1 MEFVHLHVHSEYSL
15 LDAMCRIGE
24 LVEEAKKHGMRALAL
39 TDHGVLSGAVK
50 FYQACQEAGIKPI
63 LGAEI
68 YLAQGSRFSHDPVFD
83 RSPYHLV
90 VLAQNEEGWRNL
102 LLLVNRGHTEGFY
115 YKPRVD
121 LELLSEHS
129 KGLIALSSCESGEI
143 QRLLLAGEHHK
154 AKEAAGRLS
163 EIFPGRFY
171 IELQDHGLPKNR
183 ELIRRQLELARELNL
198 PVVATADVH
207 YIRPEDAEAHQVL
220 INIQAGKKL
229 TDPDARSFEG
239 QDYHFLSPEEMREK
253 FGEIPEAIK
262 NTLEIAEACELRLSF
277 EQKLLPRFPVEGRT
291 PQEELERLA
300 WQGAKSRY
308 GEEIPEEVRAR
319 LSYELSVIGKMDLAP
334 YFLIVADLVNY
345 ARKNGIP
352 VGPGRGSSAGSLV
365 AYCLGITQ
373 VDPLKF
379 GLLFE
384 RFLNPERVSLPDIDI
399 DFCMRRRDEILEY
412 VAEKYG
418 RDHIAQIGTFD
429 RMASRSVIRDVARVL
444 DIPYEKADRIA
455 KLIPFGM
462 PLSQALEGLPRLQ
475 AMKEEEPK
483 LFSIAL
489 KLEGLA
495 RNASTH
501 AAGVV
506 IAPEPLEKFVPLM
519 RLPDDQ
525 FVTQFDMYDLE
536 ALGLLKMDFLGLR
549 NLTILSDVQEL
560 VRKRKGVEIALE
572 KIPLDDPATYELI
585 RSGATSGVFQLE
597 SAGMRALIRRLA
609 PTEFRDLIAILAL
622 YRPGPL
628 ESGMVDDYIERKH
641 GRQPITYP
649 HERVR
654 DVLEETYGLPIYQ
667 DQVMLMAQ
675 KLAGFSLGEADILR
689 KAMGK
694 KKPEVMAE
702 MREKFVAGCV
712 KNGIPR
718 EEAEALF
725 ADIEKFASYAFAKAH
740 AAAYAF
746 ITYWTAY
753 FKAHFPTEFMAALL
767 TSVQDNMEKVAAYI
781 EECREMG
788 IEVLPPDVNESDV
801 GFTPVGEKKI
811 RFGLGAIKHVG
822 ESAVEAILS
831 ARSAG
836 PFRDFLDFLFRVDLE
851 KVNRETLECL
861 IKAGALDCFGLT
873 RKAMMALVEE
883 GLKLA
888 QTFRKEKLSG
898 QTSLFEEDLIL
909 PKLPEIRDEY
919 PKEELLRFEK
929 ELLGLYLSGHPLDQ
943 FKEKLQ
949 RLEAIPLE
957 EAPGKPGAFLVAG
970 RVKTLKIINTQEGRL
985 AFLTLEDKT
994 GEAEVVVRP
1003 KVLETAPWLRE
1014 DSLVVMRVTWSERNG
1029 VSRLLA
1035 LSLDSLKEETQIGQ
1049 CWVKFSLASLS
1060 EEKILEVVRVLSEH
1074 LGPVPV
1080 GVVVSDGNREIRVL
1094 AGPRYGVLPT
1104 PELGEALRRLGGE
1117 MILE

>member
-15 LDAMCRIGE
+15 LDAMCRIPE
-24 LVEEAKKHGMRALAL
+24 LVEEAVRQGMRALAL
-39 TDHGVLSGAVK
+39 TDHGVLSGAIK
-50 FYQACQEAGIKPI
+50 FYQAAKEAGIKPI
-63 LGAEI
+63 LGAEL
-68 YLAQGSRFSHDPVFD
+68 YVAHGSRFAHDPLLD
-83 RSPYHLV
+83 RSPHHLV

-102 LLLVNRGHTEGFY
+102 LVLVNRAHTEGFY

-121 LELLSEHS
+121 LELLSQHS
-129 KGLIALSSCESGEI
+129 AGLIALSACESGEI
-143 QRLLLAGEHHK
+143 QRLLLQDRVQE
-154 AKEAAGRLS
+154 AKKAAGRLG

-171 IELQDHGLPKNR
+171 IELQDHGLERNK
-183 ELIRRQLELARELNL
+183 ELIKKQLALARDLAL

-207 YIRPEDAEAHQVL
+207 YLRPEDREPHQVL

-229 TDPDARSFEG
+229 TDPDARSMDG
-239 QDYHFLSPEEMREK
+239 NDYHFLSTAEMAEK
-253 FGEIPEAIK
+253 FREIPEALA
-262 NTLEIAEACELRLSF
+262 NTVLIAESCELTLSF
-277 EQKLLPRFPVEGRT
+277 GQKLLPRFPLEGRT
-291 PQEELERLA
+291 PQEELERRA
-300 WQGAKSRY
+300 WEGARARY
-308 GEEIPEEVRAR
+308 GEEIPQAVKDR

-334 YFLIVADLVNY
+334 YFLIVADFVDY
-345 ARKNGIP
+345 AKSKGIP
-352 VGPGRGSSAGSLV
+352 VGPGRGSAAGSLV

-399 DFCMRRRDEILEY
+399 DFCMRRRDEVLAY

-455 KLIPFGM
+455 KLVPFGM
-462 PLSQALEGLPRLQ
+462 PLAQALEQSPQLRGFS
-475 AMKEEEPK
+475 EEEPK

-489 KLEGLA
+489 KLEGLL

-506 IAPEPLEKFVPLM
+506 IAPEPLEKFVPLL

-525 FVTQFDMYDLE
+525 FVTQFDMHDLE

-549 NLTILSDVQEL
+549 NLTILSDVQKL
-560 VRKRKGVEIALE
+560 VRERKGLDIKLE
-572 KIPLDDPATYELI
+572 EIPLDDPATYELI
-585 RSGATSGVFQLE
+585 RSGATTGVFQLE
-597 SAGMRALIRRLA
+597 SAGMRALIRRLL

-641 GRQPITYP
+641 GRQPVTYP

-654 DVLEETYGLPIYQ
+654 DILEETYGLPIYQ

-675 KLAGFSLGEADILR
+675 KLAGFSLAEADVLR

-712 KNGIPR
+712 QNGIAQ
-718 EEAEALF
+718 EEAEAIF

-767 TSVQDNMEKVAAYI
+767 TSVQDNIEKVAAYI

-801 GFTPVGEKKI
+801 GFTPVGEGKI

-822 ESAVEAILS
+822 ESAVEAILL
-831 ARSAG
+831 ARNSG
-836 PFRDFLDFLFRVDLE
+836 PFRDFLDFCLRVDPE
-851 KVNRETLECL
+851 RVDRETLECL
-861 IKAGALDCFGLT
+861 IKAGAMDRFGLT

-883 GLKLA
+883 GLRLA
-888 QTFRKEKLSG
+888 QKFRREKLSG
-898 QTSLFEEDLIL
+898 QASLFGEEYVL
-909 PKLPEIRDEY
+909 PALPTIAEEY
-919 PKEELLRFEK
+919 EKEELLRFEK
-929 ELLGLYLSGHPLDQ
+929 ELLGLYLSAHPLDLYA
-943 FKEKLQ
+943 EKL
-949 RLEAIPLE
+949 RMLGVIPLDQV
-957 EAPGKPGAFLVAG
+957 AGRPQALIAG
-970 RVKTLKIINTQEGRL
+970 RVKTLKLINSGEGRM
-985 AFLTLEDKT
+985 AFVTVEDKT

-1003 KVLETAPWLRE
+1003 KILEEAPWLQE
-1014 DSLVVMRVTWSERNG
+1014 ESLVVMRVSWSERNG
-1029 VSRLLA
+1029 MPRLVA
-1035 LSLDSLKEETQIGQ
+1035 LSLEPLKAEGFASR
-1049 CWVKFSLASLS
+1049 CWVRFPLASLS
-1060 EEKILEVVRVLSEH
+1060 PEKIQELVRIVSEH
-1074 LGPVPV
+1074 VGPVPLA
-1080 GVVVSDGNREIRVL
+1080 VVVADGEREIRVE
-1094 AGPRYGVLPT
+1094 AGPRFAVQPT
-1104 PELGEALRRLGGE
+1104 PELREALRRLGGE
-1117 MILE
+1117 MVLE

>member
-15 LDAMCRIGE
+15 LDAMCRIPE
-24 LVEEAKKHGMRALAL
+24 LVEEAVRQGMRALAL
-39 TDHGVLSGAVK
+39 TDHGVLSGAIK
-50 FYQACQEAGIKPI
+50 FYQAAKEAGIKPI
-63 LGAEI
+63 LGAEL
-68 YLAQGSRFSHDPVFD
+68 YVAHGSRFAHDPLLD

-102 LLLVNRGHTEGFY
+102 IVLVNRAHTEGFY

-121 LELLSEHS
+121 LELLSQHS
-129 KGLIALSSCESGEI
+129 AGLIALSACESGEI
-143 QRLLLAGEHHK
+143 QRLLLQDRIQE
-154 AKEAAGRLS
+154 AKKAAGRLK

-171 IELQDHGLPKNR
+171 IELQDHGLERSKD
-183 ELIRRQLELARELNL
+183 LIKKQLALARALDL
-198 PVVATADVH
+198 PIVATADVH
-207 YIRPEDAEAHQVL
+207 YIGPEDREPHQVL

-229 TDPDARSFEG
+229 SEPDARAMDG
-239 QDYHFLSPEEMREK
+239 NDYHFLSP
-253 FGEIPEAIK
+253 A
-262 NTLEIAEACELRLSF
+262 EIAEKFRELPEALENTVLIAESCELTLAF
-277 EQKLLPRFPVEGRT
+277 GQKLLPRFPLEGRT
-291 PQEELERLA
+291 PQEELERRA
-300 WQGAKSRY
+300 WEGARARY
-308 GEEIPEEVRAR
+308 GEEIPQAVKDR

-334 YFLIVADLVNY
+334 YFLIVADFVDY
-345 ARKNGIP
+345 AKSKGIP
-352 VGPGRGSSAGSLV
+352 VGPGRGSAAGSLV
-365 AYCLGITQ
+365 AYSLGITQ

-399 DFCMRRRDEILEY
+399 DFCMRRRDEVLAY

-455 KLIPFGM
+455 KLVPFGM
-462 PLSQALEGLPRLQ
+462 PLAQALEQSPQLR
-475 AMKEEEPK
+475 AFSEEEPK
-483 LFSIAL
+483 LFAIAL
-489 KLEGLA
+489 KLEGLL

-506 IAPEPLEKFVPLM
+506 IAPEPLEKFVPLL

-525 FVTQFDMYDLE
+525 FVTQFDMHDLE

-549 NLTILSDVQEL
+549 NLTILADVQKL
-560 VRKRKGVEIALE
+560 VRERKGLDIKLE
-572 KIPLDDPATYELI
+572 EIPLDDPATYELI
-585 RSGATSGVFQLE
+585 RSGATTGVFQLE
-597 SAGMRALIRRLA
+597 SAGMRALIRRLL

-641 GRQPITYP
+641 GRQPVTYP
-649 HERVR
+649 HDRVR
-654 DVLEETYGLPIYQ
+654 DILEETHGLPIYQ

-675 KLAGFSLGEADILR
+675 KLAGFTLAEADILR

-712 KNGIPR
+712 QNGITQ
-718 EEAEALF
+718 EEAEAIF

-767 TSVQDNMEKVAAYI
+767 TSVQDNIEKVAAYI

-788 IEVLPPDVNESDV
+788 IEVLPPDVNESEV
-801 GFTPVGEKKI
+801 GFTPVGEGKI

-822 ESAVEAILS
+822 ESAVEAILL
-831 ARSAG
+831 ARNSG
-836 PFRDFLDFLFRVDLE
+836 PFRDFLDFCLRVDPE
-851 KVNRETLECL
+851 KVDRETLECL
-861 IKAGALDCFGLT
+861 IKAGAMDRFGLT

-883 GLKLA
+883 GLRLA
-888 QTFRKEKLSG
+888 QKFWREKLSG
-898 QTSLFEEDLIL
+898 QASLFGEDYVLPTLPTIAEEY
-909 PKLPEIRDEY
+909 E
-919 PKEELLRFEK
+919 KEELLRFEK
-929 ELLGLYLSGHPLDQ
+929 ELLGLYLSAHPLDLYA
-943 FKEKLQ
+943 EKLR
-949 RLEAIPLE
+949 RLGVVPLDQI
-957 EAPGKPGAFLVAG
+957 AGRPQALIAG
-970 RVKTLKIINTQEGRL
+970 RVKTLKLINSGEGRM
-985 AFLTLEDKT
+985 AFVTVEDKT

-1003 KVLETAPWLRE
+1003 KILAEAPWLQGE
-1014 DSLVVMRVTWSERNG
+1014 SLVVMRVAWSERNG
-1029 VSRLLA
+1029 MPRLVA
-1035 LSLDSLKEETQIGQ
+1035 LSLEPLKAEGFASS
-1049 CWVKFSLASLS
+1049 CWVRFSLAALS
-1060 EEKILEVVRVLSEH
+1060 PEKIQELVRVVSDH
-1074 LGPVPV
+1074 VGPVPL
-1080 GVVVSDGNREIRVL
+1080 VVVVADGEREIRVE
-1094 AGPRYGVLPT
+1094 AGPRFAVQPT
-1104 PELGEALRRLGGE
+1104 PELREALRRLGGE
-1117 MILE
+1117 MVLE

>member
-15 LDAMCRIGE
+15 LDAMCRIPE
-24 LVEEAKKHGMRALAL
+24 LVEEAVRQGMRALAL
-39 TDHGVLSGAVK
+39 TDHGVLSGAIK
-50 FYQACQEAGIKPI
+50 FYQAAKEAGIKPI
-63 LGAEI
+63 LGAEL
-68 YLAQGSRFSHDPVFD
+68 YVAHGSRFAHDPLLD

-102 LLLVNRGHTEGFY
+102 LVLVNRAHTEGFY

-121 LELLSEHS
+121 LELLSQHS
-129 KGLIALSSCESGEI
+129 AGLIALSACESGEI
-143 QRLLLAGEHHK
+143 QRFLLQDRVQE
-154 AKEAAGRLS
+154 AKKAAGRLG

-171 IELQDHGLPKNR
+171 IELQDHGLERNK
-183 ELIRRQLELARELNL
+183 ELIKKQLALARDLAL

-207 YIRPEDAEAHQVL
+207 YLRPEDREPHQVL

-229 TDPDARSFEG
+229 TDPDARSMDG
-239 QDYHFLSPEEMREK
+239 NDYHFLSTAEMAEK
-253 FGEIPEAIK
+253 FREIPEALA
-262 NTLEIAEACELRLSF
+262 NTVLIAESCELTLSF
-277 EQKLLPRFPVEGRT
+277 GQKLLPRFPLEGRT
-291 PQEELERLA
+291 PQEELERRA
-300 WQGAKSRY
+300 WEGARARY
-308 GEEIPEEVRAR
+308 GEEIPQAVKDR
-319 LSYELSVIGKMDLAP
+319 LSYELSVIEKMDLAP
-334 YFLIVADLVNY
+334 YFLIVADFVDY
-345 ARKNGIP
+345 AKSKGIP
-352 VGPGRGSSAGSLV
+352 VGPGRGSAAGSLV

-399 DFCMRRRDEILEY
+399 DFCMRRRDEVLAY

-455 KLIPFGM
+455 KLVPFGM
-462 PLSQALEGLPRLQ
+462 PLAQALEQSPQLR
-475 AMKEEEPK
+475 AFSEEEPK

-489 KLEGLA
+489 KLEGLL

-506 IAPEPLEKFVPLM
+506 IAPEPLEKFVPLL

-525 FVTQFDMYDLE
+525 FVTQFDMHDLE

-549 NLTILSDVQEL
+549 NLTILSDVQKL
-560 VRKRKGVEIALE
+560 VRERKGLDIKLE
-572 KIPLDDPATYELI
+572 EIPLDDPATYELI
-585 RSGATSGVFQLE
+585 RSGATTGVFQLE
-597 SAGMRALIRRLA
+597 SAGMRALIRRLL

-622 YRPGPL
+622 YRSGPL

-641 GRQPITYP
+641 GRQPVTYP

-654 DVLEETYGLPIYQ
+654 DILEETYGLPIYQ

-675 KLAGFSLGEADILR
+675 KLAGFSLAEADVLR

-712 KNGIPR
+712 QNGIAQ
-718 EEAEALF
+718 EEAEAIF

-767 TSVQDNMEKVAAYI
+767 TSVQDNIEKVAAYI

-801 GFTPVGEKKI
+801 GFTPVGEGKI

-822 ESAVEAILS
+822 ESAVEAILL
-831 ARSAG
+831 ARNSG
-836 PFRDFLDFLFRVDLE
+836 PFRDFLDFCLRVDPE
-851 KVNRETLECL
+851 RVDRETLECL
-861 IKAGALDCFGLT
+861 IKAGAMDRFGLT

-883 GLKLA
+883 GLRLA
-888 QTFRKEKLSG
+888 QKFRREKLSG
-898 QTSLFEEDLIL
+898 QASLFGEEYVFPAL
-909 PKLPEIRDEY
+909 PTIAEEY
-919 PKEELLRFEK
+919 EKEELLRFEK
-929 ELLGLYLSGHPLDQ
+929 ELLGLYLSAHPLDLYA
-943 FKEKLQ
+943 EKL
-949 RLEAIPLE
+949 RMLGVIPLDQV
-957 EAPGKPGAFLVAG
+957 AGRPQALIAG
-970 RVKTLKIINTQEGRL
+970 RVKTLKLINSGEGRM
-985 AFLTLEDKT
+985 AFVTVEDKT

-1003 KVLETAPWLRE
+1003 KILEEAPWLQE
-1014 DSLVVMRVTWSERNG
+1014 ESLVVMRVSWSERNG
-1029 VSRLLA
+1029 MPRLVA
-1035 LSLDSLKEETQIGQ
+1035 LSLEPLKAEGFTSR
-1049 CWVKFSLASLS
+1049 CWVRFSLASLS
-1060 EEKILEVVRVLSEH
+1060 PEKIQELVRIVSEH
-1074 LGPVPV
+1074 VGPVPLA
-1080 GVVVSDGNREIRVL
+1080 VVVADGEREIRVE
-1094 AGPRYGVLPT
+1094 AGPRFAVQPT
-1104 PELGEALRRLGGE
+1104 PELREALRRLGGE
-1117 MILE
+1117 MVLE

>member
-15 LDAMCRIGE
+15 LDAMCRINE
-24 LVEEAKKHGMRALAL
+24 LVDEALRQGMRALAL
-39 TDHGVLSGAVK
+39 TDHGVISGAIK
-50 FYQACQEAGIKPI
+50 FYQAAKEAGIKPI

-68 YLAQGSRFSHDPVFD
+68 YVAQGSRFAHDPVFD

-102 LLLVNRGHTEGFY
+102 IVLVNRAHTEGFY

-121 LELLSEHS
+121 LELLSRHS
-129 KGLIALSSCESGEI
+129 AGLLALSSCESGEV
-143 QRLLLAGEHHK
+143 QRLLLQDQVRE
-154 AKEAAGRLS
+154 AKKAAGRLA

-171 IELQDHGLPKNR
+171 IELQDHGLEKNK
-183 ELIRRQLELARELNL
+183 ELIKKQLALARELGL

-207 YIRPEDAEAHQVL
+207 YLRPEDREPHQVL
-220 INIQAGKKL
+220 INIQAGKKI
-229 TDPDARSFEG
+229 TDPDARIFDG
-239 QDYHFLSPEEMREK
+239 DDYHFLSAEEMAKK
-253 FGEIPEAIK
+253 FGEIPEALRNSVI
-262 NTLEIAEACELRLSF
+262 IAESCELELSF
-277 EQKLLPRFPVEGRT
+277 DQKLLPRFPLEGRT
-291 PQEELERLA
+291 PQEELERRA
-300 WQGAKSRY
+300 WEGARARY
-308 GEEIPEEVRAR
+308 GEEIPAAVRER
-319 LSYELSVIGKMDLAP
+319 LSYELAVIGKMELAP
-334 YFLIVADLVNY
+334 YFLIVADFVDY

-352 VGPGRGSSAGSLV
+352 VGPGRGSAAGSLV

-399 DFCMRRRDEILEY
+399 DFCMRRRDEVLAY

-444 DIPYEKADRIA
+444 NIPYEKADRIA

-462 PLSQALEGLPRLQ
+462 PLAQALEQNPQLK
-475 AMKEEEPK
+475 AFSEEEPK

-489 KLEGLA
+489 KLEGLL

-525 FVTQFDMYDLE
+525 FVTQFDMHDLE

-549 NLTILSDVQEL
+549 NLTILSDVQRL
-560 VRKRKGVEIALE
+560 VRERKGIEVDLE

-597 SAGMRALIRRLA
+597 SAGMRALVRRLE

-641 GRQPITYP
+641 GRQPVTYP

-654 DVLEETYGLPIYQ
+654 DILEETYGLPIYQ

-675 KLAGFSLGEADILR
+675 KLAGFTLAEADLLR

-712 KNGIPR
+712 QNGIPPG
-718 EEAEALF
+718 EAEAIF

-767 TSVQDNMEKVAAYI
+767 TSVQDNIDKVAAYI
-781 EECREMG
+781 EECRGMG

-801 GFTPVGEKKI
+801 GFTPVGEGKI

-822 ESAVEAILS
+822 ESAVEAILF
-831 ARSAG
+831 ARSSG
-836 PFRDFLDFLFRVDLE
+836 PFRDFWDFCLRVDPE
-851 KVNRETLECL
+851 KVTRETLECL
-861 IKAGALDCFGLT
+861 IKAGAMDCFGLT

-888 QTFRKEKLSG
+888 QKFRREKLSG
-898 QTSLFEEDLIL
+898 QASLFGEDLVL
-909 PKLPEIRDEY
+909 PPLPTIKEEY
-919 PKEELLRFEK
+919 PKAELLRFEK
-929 ELLGLYLSGHPLDQ
+929 ELLGLYLSAHPLDLYA
-943 FKEKLQ
+943 EKL
-949 RLEAIPLE
+949 RALGVVPLE
-957 EAPGKPGAFLVAG
+957 GVMGRPQALVAG
-970 RVKTLKIINTQEGRL
+970 RVKTLKVVNTGEGRL

-1003 KVLETAPWLRE
+1003 KTLEAAPWLRE
-1014 DSLVVMRVTWSERNG
+1014 ESLVVMRVAWTERNG
-1029 VSRLLA
+1029 VPRLTA
-1035 LSLDSLKEETQIGQ
+1035 LSLEPLGEEVSISR
-1049 CWVKFSLASLS
+1049 CWVRFPLAALTP
-1060 EEKILEVVRVLSEH
+1060 EKIREIVQVLSEH

-1080 GVVVSDGNREIRVL
+1080 GVVVADGEREARVR
-1094 AGPRYGVLPT
+1094 AGPRFWVQPT

>member
-15 LDAMCRIGE
+15 LDAMCRVPE
-24 LVEEAKKHGMRALAL
+24 LVEEAVQQGMRALAL
-39 TDHGVLSGAVK
+39 TDHGVLSGAIK
-50 FYQACQEAGIKPI
+50 FYQAAKEAGIKPI
-63 LGAEI
+63 LGAEL
-68 YLAQGSRFSHDPVFD
+68 YVAHGSRFAHDPLLD

-102 LLLVNRGHTEGFY
+102 LVLVNRAHTEGFY

-121 LELLSEHS
+121 LELLSQHNA
-129 KGLIALSSCESGEI
+129 GLIALSACESGEI
-143 QRLLLAGEHHK
+143 QRLLLQDRVQE
-154 AKEAAGRLS
+154 AKKAAGRLG

-171 IELQDHGLPKNR
+171 IELQDHRLERNK
-183 ELIRRQLELARELNL
+183 ELIKKQLALARDLDL

-207 YIRPEDAEAHQVL
+207 YLRHEDREPHQVL

-229 TDPDARSFEG
+229 TDSDARSMDG
-239 QDYHFLSPEEMREK
+239 NDYHFLSTAEMVEK
-253 FGEIPEAIK
+253 FREIPEALE
-262 NTLEIAEACELRLSF
+262 NTVLIAESCELTLSF
-277 EQKLLPRFPVEGRT
+277 GQKLLPRFPLEGRT
-291 PQEELERLA
+291 PQEELERRA
-300 WQGAKSRY
+300 WEGARARY
-308 GEEIPEEVRAR
+308 GEEIPQAVKER

-334 YFLIVADLVNY
+334 YFLIVADFVDY
-345 ARKNGIP
+345 AKSKGIP
-352 VGPGRGSSAGSLV
+352 VGPGRGSAAGSLV

-399 DFCMRRRDEILEY
+399 DFCMRRRDEVLAY

-455 KLIPFGM
+455 KLVPFGM
-462 PLSQALEGLPRLQ
+462 PLAQALEQSPQLRALS
-475 AMKEEEPK
+475 EEEPK

-489 KLEGLA
+489 KLEGLL

-506 IAPEPLEKFVPLM
+506 IAPEPLEKFVPLL

-525 FVTQFDMYDLE
+525 FVTQFDMHDLE

-549 NLTILSDVQEL
+549 NLTILSDVQKL
-560 VRKRKGVEIALE
+560 VRERKGLSIKLE
-572 KIPLDDPATYELI
+572 EIPLDDPATYELI
-585 RSGATSGVFQLE
+585 RLGATTGVFQLE
-597 SAGMRALIRRLA
+597 SAGMRALIRRLL

-641 GRQPITYP
+641 GRQPLTYP

-654 DVLEETYGLPIYQ
+654 DILEETYGLPIYQ

-675 KLAGFSLGEADILR
+675 KLAGFTLAEADVLR

-712 KNGIPR
+712 KNGITQ
-718 EEAEALF
+718 EEAEAIF

-767 TSVQDNMEKVAAYI
+767 TSVQDNIEKVAAYI

-788 IEVLPPDVNESDV
+788 IEVLPPDVNESEV
-801 GFTPVGEKKI
+801 GFTPVGEGKI

-822 ESAVEAILS
+822 ESAVEAILL
-831 ARSAG
+831 ARNSG
-836 PFRDFLDFLFRVDLE
+836 PFRDFLDFCLRVDPE
-851 KVNRETLECL
+851 RVDRETLECL
-861 IKAGALDCFGLT
+861 IKAGAMDRFGLT

-883 GLKLA
+883 GLRLA
-888 QTFRKEKLSG
+888 QKFRREKLSG
-898 QTSLFEEDLIL
+898 QASLFGEEYVL
-909 PKLPEIRDEY
+909 PTLPTIAEEY
-919 PKEELLRFEK
+919 EKEELLRFEK
-929 ELLGLYLSGHPLDQ
+929 ELLGLYLSAHPLDLYA
-943 FKEKLQ
+943 EKL
-949 RLEAIPLE
+949 RILGVVPLDQV
-957 EAPGKPGAFLVAG
+957 AGRPQALIAG
-970 RVKTLKIINTQEGRL
+970 RVKTLKLINSGEGRM
-985 AFLTLEDKT
+985 AFVTVEDKT

-1003 KVLETAPWLRE
+1003 KILEEAPWLQE
-1014 DSLVVMRVTWSERNG
+1014 ESLVVMRVSWSERNG
-1029 VSRLLA
+1029 MPRLVA
-1035 LSLDSLKEETQIGQ
+1035 LSLEPLKAEGFASR
-1049 CWVKFSLASLS
+1049 CWVRFSLASLS
-1060 EEKILEVVRVLSEH
+1060 PEKIQELLRIVSEH
-1074 LGPVPV
+1074 VGPVPLA
-1080 GVVVSDGNREIRVL
+1080 VVVADGEREIRVQ
-1094 AGPRYGVLPT
+1094 AGPRFAVQPT
-1104 PELGEALRRLGGE
+1104 PELREALRRLGGE
-1117 MILE
+1117 MVLE

>member
-15 LDAMCRIGE
+15 LDAMCRIPE
-24 LVEEAKKHGMRALAL
+24 LVEEAVRQGMRALAL
-39 TDHGVLSGAVK
+39 TDHGVLSGAIK
-50 FYQACQEAGIKPI
+50 FYQAAKEAGIKPI
-63 LGAEI
+63 LGAEL
-68 YLAQGSRFSHDPVFD
+68 YVAHGSRFAHDPLLD
-83 RSPYHLV
+83 RSPHHLV

-102 LLLVNRGHTEGFY
+102 LVLVNRAHTEGFY

-121 LELLSEHS
+121 MELLSQHS
-129 KGLIALSSCESGEI
+129 AGLIALSACESGEI
-143 QRLLLAGEHHK
+143 QRLLLQDRVQE
-154 AKEAAGRLS
+154 AKKAAGRLG

-171 IELQDHGLPKNR
+171 IELQDHGLERNK
-183 ELIRRQLELARELNL
+183 ELIKKQLALARDLAL

-207 YIRPEDAEAHQVL
+207 YLRPEDREPHQVL

-229 TDPDARSFEG
+229 TDPDARSMDG
-239 QDYHFLSPEEMREK
+239 NDYYFLSTAEMVEK
-253 FGEIPEAIK
+253 FREIPEALA
-262 NTLEIAEACELRLSF
+262 NTVLIAESCELTLSF
-277 EQKLLPRFPVEGRT
+277 GQKLLPRFPLEGRT
-291 PQEELERLA
+291 PQEELERRA
-300 WQGAKSRY
+300 WEGARARY
-308 GEEIPEEVRAR
+308 GEEIPQAVKDR

-334 YFLIVADLVNY
+334 YFLIVADFVDY
-345 ARKNGIP
+345 AKSKGIP
-352 VGPGRGSSAGSLV
+352 VGPGRGSAAGSLV

-399 DFCMRRRDEILEY
+399 DFCMRRRDEVLAY

-455 KLIPFGM
+455 KLVPFGM
-462 PLSQALEGLPRLQ
+462 PLAQALEQSPQLR
-475 AMKEEEPK
+475 AFSEEEPK

-489 KLEGLA
+489 KLEGLL

-506 IAPEPLEKFVPLM
+506 IAPEPLENFVPLL

-525 FVTQFDMYDLE
+525 FVTQFDMHDLE

-549 NLTILSDVQEL
+549 NLTILSDVQKL
-560 VRKRKGVEIALE
+560 VRERKGLDIKLE
-572 KIPLDDPATYELI
+572 EIPLDDPATYELI
-585 RSGATSGVFQLE
+585 RSGATTGVFQLE
-597 SAGMRALIRRLA
+597 SAGMRALIRRLL

-641 GRQPITYP
+641 GRQPVTYP

-654 DVLEETYGLPIYQ
+654 DILEETYGLPIYQ

-675 KLAGFSLGEADILR
+675 KLAGFSLAEADVLR

-712 KNGIPR
+712 QNGIAQ
-718 EEAEALF
+718 EEAEAIF

-767 TSVQDNMEKVAAYI
+767 TSVQDNIEKVAAYI

-801 GFTPVGEKKI
+801 GFTPVGEGKI

-822 ESAVEAILS
+822 ESAVEAILL
-831 ARSAG
+831 ARNSG
-836 PFRDFLDFLFRVDLE
+836 PFRDFLDFCLRVDPE
-851 KVNRETLECL
+851 RVDRETLECL
-861 IKAGALDCFGLT
+861 IKAGAMDRFGLT

-883 GLKLA
+883 GLRLA
-888 QTFRKEKLSG
+888 QKFRREKLSG
-898 QTSLFEEDLIL
+898 QASLFGEEYVL
-909 PKLPEIRDEY
+909 PALPTIAEEY
-919 PKEELLRFEK
+919 EKEELLRFEK
-929 ELLGLYLSGHPLDQ
+929 ELLGLYLSAHPLDLYA
-943 FKEKLQ
+943 EKL
-949 RLEAIPLE
+949 RMLGVIPLDQV
-957 EAPGKPGAFLVAG
+957 AGRPQALIAG
-970 RVKTLKIINTQEGRL
+970 RVKTLKLINSGEGRM
-985 AFLTLEDKT
+985 AFVTVEDKT

-1003 KVLETAPWLRE
+1003 KILEEAPWLQE
-1014 DSLVVMRVTWSERNG
+1014 ETLVVMRVSWSERNG
-1029 VSRLLA
+1029 MPRLVA
-1035 LSLDSLKEETQIGQ
+1035 LSLEPLKAEGFANR
-1049 CWVKFSLASLS
+1049 CWVRFSLASLS
-1060 EEKILEVVRVLSEH
+1060 PEKIQELVRIVSEH
-1074 LGPVPV
+1074 VGPVPLA
-1080 GVVVSDGNREIRVL
+1080 VVVADGEREIRVE
-1094 AGPRYGVLPT
+1094 AGPRFAVQPT
-1104 PELGEALRRLGGE
+1104 PELREALRRLGGE
-1117 MILE
+1117 MVLE

>member
-15 LDAMCRIGE
+15 LDAMCRINE
-24 LVEEAKKHGMRALAL
+24 LVEEASRYGMRALAL
-39 TDHGVLSGAVK
+39 TDHGILSGAIK
-50 FYQACQEAGIKPI
+50 FYQACQEAELKPI
-63 LGAEI
+63 IGAEL
-68 YLAQGSRFSHDPVFD
+68 YVAQGSRFTHDPAFD

-102 LLLVNRGHTEGFY
+102 IVLVNRAHTEGFY

-121 LELLSEHS
+121 LELLATHS
-129 KGLIALSSCESGEI
+129 GGLVALSACESGEI
-143 QRLLLAGEHHK
+143 QRFLMQDQVREAKNAAQRLA
-154 AKEAAGRLS
+154 

-171 IELQDHGLPKNR
+171 IELQDHELERNR
-183 ELIRRQLELARELNL
+183 ELIRKQVALARELGL

-207 YIRPEDAEAHQVL
+207 YLRPEDREPHQVL

-229 TDPDARSFEG
+229 SDADARSMDG
-239 QDYHFLSPEEMREK
+239 SDYHFLSPEEMARK
-253 FGEIPEAIK
+253 FKELPDALK
-262 NTLEIAEACELRLSF
+262 NTLRIAESCELRLPF

-291 PQEELERLA
+291 PQEELERRA
-300 WQGAKSRY
+300 WEGAQARY
-308 GEEIPEEVRAR
+308 GPEIPPPVRER
-319 LSYELSVIGKMDLAP
+319 LSYELSVIGRMELAP
-334 YFLIVADLVNY
+334 YFLIVADFVNY
-345 ARKNGIP
+345 ARTRGIP
-352 VGPGRGSSAGSLV
+352 VGPGRGSAAGSLV

-399 DFCMRRRDEILEY
+399 DFCMRRRDEVLAY
-412 VAEKYG
+412 VAERYG

-444 DIPYEKADRIA
+444 NIPYEKADRIA
-455 KLIPFGM
+455 KLVPFGM
-462 PLSQALEGLPRLQ
+462 PLGQALEQIPRLQ
-475 AMKEEEPK
+475 ALRDEEPK
-483 LFSIAL
+483 LFAIAL
-489 KLEGLA
+489 KLEGLL

-506 IAPEPLEKFVPLM
+506 IAPEPLEKFVPLL

-525 FVTQFDMYDLE
+525 FVTQFDMHDLE

-549 NLTILSDVQEL
+549 NLTILSDVQRL
-560 VRKRKGVEIALE
+560 VRERKGIDIELE
-572 KIPLDDPATYELI
+572 EIPLDDPATYELI
-585 RSGATSGVFQLE
+585 RSGATTGVFQLE
-597 SAGMRALIRRLA
+597 SAGMRTLIRRLE

-641 GRQPITYP
+641 GRQPVTYP

-654 DVLEETYGLPIYQ
+654 DILEETYGLPIYQ

-675 KLAGFSLGEADILR
+675 RLAGFSLAEADLLR

-702 MREKFVAGCV
+702 MRARFLAGCGQ
-712 KNGIPR
+712 NGIP
-718 EEAEALF
+718 EAEAEAIF

-767 TSVQDNMEKVAAYI
+767 TSVQDNIEKVAAYI
-781 EECREMG
+781 EECRGMG
-788 IEVLPPDVNESDV
+788 IHVLPPDVNESDV
-801 GFTPVGEKKI
+801 GFTPVGEGKI

-831 ARSAG
+831 ARSFR
-836 PFRDFLDFLFRVDLE
+836 PFQDFLDFCLRIDPE

-861 IKAGALDCFGLT
+861 IKAGALDRFGLT

-883 GLKLA
+883 GLRLA
-888 QTFRKEKLSG
+888 QKFHRERLSG
-898 QTSLFEEDLIL
+898 QVSLFGEEMVL
-909 PKLPEIRDEY
+909 PSFPTIQEEY
-919 PKEELLRFEK
+919 PKQELLRFEK
-929 ELLGLYLSGHPLDQ
+929 ELLGLYLSAHPLDLYA
-943 FKEKLQ
+943 K
-949 RLEAIPLE
+949 RLGELGVVPLDQVMGRPQ
-957 EAPGKPGAFLVAG
+957 ALVAG
-970 RVKTLKIINTQEGRL
+970 RVKTMKTVSTSEGRM

-1003 KVLETAPWLRE
+1003 RVLEGAPWLRE
-1014 DSLVVMRVTWSERNG
+1014 ESLVVMRVAWGERNG
-1029 VSRLLA
+1029 LARLSA
-1035 LSLDSLKEETQIGQ
+1035 LSLEPLDEEAPTSR
-1049 CWVKFSLASLS
+1049 CWIHFSLTSLNT
-1060 EEKILEVVRVLSEH
+1060 EKIQELVRILSEH

-1080 GVVVSDGNREIRVL
+1080 GVVVADEQREARVL
-1094 AGPRYGVLPT
+1094 AGPRYGVIPT
-1104 PELGEALRRLGGE
+1104 PELAEAVRRLGGE
-1117 MILE
+1117 MVLE

>member
-15 LDAMCRIGE
+15 LDAMCRIPE
-24 LVEEAKKHGMRALAL
+24 LVEEAVRQGMRALAL
-39 TDHGVLSGAVK
+39 TDHGVLSGAIK
-50 FYQACQEAGIKPI
+50 FYQAAKEAGIKPI
-63 LGAEI
+63 LGAEL
-68 YLAQGSRFSHDPVFD
+68 YVAHGSRFAHDPLLD
-83 RSPYHLV
+83 RSPHHLV

-102 LLLVNRGHTEGFY
+102 LVLVNRAHTEGFY

-121 LELLSEHS
+121 LELLSQHS
-129 KGLIALSSCESGEI
+129 AGLIALSACESGEI
-143 QRLLLAGEHHK
+143 QRLLLQDRVQE
-154 AKEAAGRLS
+154 AKKAAGRLG

-171 IELQDHGLPKNR
+171 IELQDHGLERNK
-183 ELIRRQLELARELNL
+183 ELIKKQLALARDLAL

-207 YIRPEDAEAHQVL
+207 YLRPEDREPHQVL

-229 TDPDARSFEG
+229 TDPDARSMDG
-239 QDYHFLSPEEMREK
+239 NDYHFLSTAEMVEK
-253 FGEIPEAIK
+253 FREIPEALA
-262 NTLEIAEACELRLSF
+262 NTVLIAESCELTLSF
-277 EQKLLPRFPVEGRT
+277 GQKLLPRFPLEGRT
-291 PQEELERLA
+291 PQEELERRA
-300 WQGAKSRY
+300 WEGARARY
-308 GEEIPEEVRAR
+308 GEEIPQAVKDR

-334 YFLIVADLVNY
+334 YFLIVADFVDY
-345 ARKNGIP
+345 AKSKGIP
-352 VGPGRGSSAGSLV
+352 VGPGRGSAAGSLV

-399 DFCMRRRDEILEY
+399 DFCMRRRDEVLAY

-455 KLIPFGM
+455 KLVPFGM
-462 PLSQALEGLPRLQ
+462 PLAQALEQSPQLRGFS
-475 AMKEEEPK
+475 EEEPK

-489 KLEGLA
+489 KLEGLL

-506 IAPEPLEKFVPLM
+506 IAPEPLENFVPLL

-525 FVTQFDMYDLE
+525 FVTQFDMHDLE

-549 NLTILSDVQEL
+549 NLTILSDVQKL
-560 VRKRKGVEIALE
+560 VRERKGLDIKLE
-572 KIPLDDPATYELI
+572 EIPLDDPATYELI
-585 RSGATSGVFQLE
+585 RSGATTGVFQLE
-597 SAGMRALIRRLA
+597 SAGMRALIRRLL

-641 GRQPITYP
+641 GRQPVTYP

-654 DVLEETYGLPIYQ
+654 DILEETYGLPIYQ

-675 KLAGFSLGEADILR
+675 KLAGFSLAEADVLR

-712 KNGIPR
+712 QNGIAQ
-718 EEAEALF
+718 EEAEAIF

-767 TSVQDNMEKVAAYI
+767 TSVQDNIEKVAAYI

-801 GFTPVGEKKI
+801 GFTPVGEGKI

-822 ESAVEAILS
+822 ESAVEAILL
-831 ARSAG
+831 ARNSG
-836 PFRDFLDFLFRVDLE
+836 PFRDFLDFCLRVDPE
-851 KVNRETLECL
+851 RVDRETLECL
-861 IKAGALDCFGLT
+861 IKAGAMDRFGLT

-883 GLKLA
+883 GLRLA
-888 QTFRKEKLSG
+888 QKFRREKLSG
-898 QTSLFEEDLIL
+898 QASLFGEEYVL
-909 PKLPEIRDEY
+909 PALPTIAEEY
-919 PKEELLRFEK
+919 EKEELLRFEK
-929 ELLGLYLSGHPLDQ
+929 ELLGLYLSAHPLDLYA
-943 FKEKLQ
+943 EKL
-949 RLEAIPLE
+949 RMLGVIPLDQV
-957 EAPGKPGAFLVAG
+957 AGRPQALIAG
-970 RVKTLKIINTQEGRL
+970 RVKTLKLINSGEGRM
-985 AFLTLEDKT
+985 AFVTVEDKT

-1003 KVLETAPWLRE
+1003 KILEEAPWLQE
-1014 DSLVVMRVTWSERNG
+1014 ETLVVMRVSWSERNG
-1029 VSRLLA
+1029 MPRLVA
-1035 LSLDSLKEETQIGQ
+1035 LSLEPLKAEGFASR
-1049 CWVKFSLASLS
+1049 CWVRFSLASLS
-1060 EEKILEVVRVLSEH
+1060 REKIQELVRIVSEH
-1074 LGPVPV
+1074 VGPVPLA
-1080 GVVVSDGNREIRVL
+1080 VVVADGEREIRVE
-1094 AGPRYGVLPT
+1094 AGPRFAVQPT
-1104 PELGEALRRLGGE
+1104 PELREALRRLGGE
-1117 MILE
+1117 MVLE

>member
-24 LVEEAKKHGMRALAL
+24 LVEEAARQGMRALAL
-39 TDHGVLSGAVK
+39 TDHGVLSGTIK
-50 FYQACQEAGIKPI
+50 FYQACEERGIKPI
-63 LGAEI
+63 LGAEL
-68 YLAQGSRFSHDPVFD
+68 YVAQGSRFSRDPVAD
-83 RSPYHLV
+83 RSAHHLV
-90 VLAQNEEGWRNL
+90 LLAQNEEGWRNL
-102 LLLVNRGHTEGFY
+102 LVLINRAHTEGFY

-121 LELLSEHS
+121 WDLIAEHS
-129 KGLIALSSCESGEI
+129 AGLIALSACESGEI
-143 QRLLLAGEHHK
+143 QRLLYQDQPQE
-154 AKEAAGRLS
+154 AKKAAGRMA

-171 IELQDHGLPKNR
+171 LELQDHGLEKNK
-183 ELIRRQLELARELNL
+183 ELIRKQLHLAEVLKL

-207 YIRPEDAEAHQVL
+207 YLRPEDYEPHQVL

-229 TDPDARSFEG
+229 TDPDARSLEG
-239 QDYHFLSPEEMREK
+239 QDYHFLSPGEMSEK
-253 FGEIPEAIK
+253 FREIPEALN
-262 NTLEIAEACELRLSF
+262 NTLKIAESCELKLSF
-277 EQKLLPRFPVEGRT
+277 DRRLLPRFPLEGST

-300 WQGAKSRY
+300 WEGARRRY
-308 GEEIPEEVRAR
+308 GEEIPPPVRER
-319 LSYELSVIGKMDLAP
+319 LSYELSVVGNMELAP
-334 YFLIVADLVNY
+334 YFLIVADFVDY
-345 ARKNGIP
+345 ARRQGIP
-352 VGPGRGSSAGSLV
+352 VGPGRGSAAGSLL

-373 VDPLKF
+373 VDPLKL

-399 DFCMRRRDEILEY
+399 DFCMRRRDEVLAY

-418 RDHIAQIGTFD
+418 ADHIAQIGTFD

-444 DIPYEKADRIA
+444 NIPYERADRIA
-455 KLIPFGM
+455 KMVPFGM
-462 PLSQALEGLPRLQ
+462 PLAQALEQIPHLQ
-475 AMKEEEPK
+475 VIREEEPK
-483 LFSIAL
+483 LFAIAL
-489 KLEGLA
+489 KLEGLL

-506 IAPEPLEKFVPLM
+506 IAPEPLENFVPLM

-525 FVTQFDMYDLE
+525 FVTQFDMHDLE

-549 NLTILSDVQEL
+549 NLTILSDVQRL
-560 VRKRKGVEIALE
+560 VRERKGIDVELE
-572 KIPLDDPATYELI
+572 QIPLDDSATYELI
-585 RSGATSGVFQLE
+585 RSGATTGVFQLE

-628 ESGMVDDYIERKH
+628 ESGMVEDYIERKH
-641 GRQPITYP
+641 GRQPLTYP

-654 DVLEETYGLPIYQ
+654 DILEETYGLPIYQ

-675 KLAGFSLGEADILR
+675 RLAGFTLAEADVLR

-694 KKPEVMAE
+694 KKPEVMAK

-712 KNGIPR
+712 QNGLSQA
-718 EEAEALF
+718 EAEAIF

-767 TSVQDNMEKVAAYI
+767 TSVQDNIEKVAAYI
-781 EECREMG
+781 EECRGMG
-788 IEVLPPDVNESDV
+788 IEVLPPDLNESDV
-801 GFTPVGEKKI
+801 GFTPVGEGKI

-822 ESAVEAILS
+822 ESAVEAILA

-836 PFRDFLDFLFRVDLE
+836 PFQDFLDFCVRVDPE
-851 KVNRETLECL
+851 RVNRETLECL
-861 IKAGALDCFGLT
+861 IKAGALDRFGLT

-883 GLKLA
+883 GLRLA
-888 QTFRKEKLSG
+888 QKFRREKLSG
-898 QTSLFEEDLIL
+898 QASLFGEDVVL
-909 PKLPEIRDEY
+909 PALPTLSEEY
-919 PKEELLRFEK
+919 PEQELLRFEK
-929 ELLGLYLSGHPLDQ
+929 ELLGLYLSAHPLDL
-943 FKEKLQ
+943 FAEKLQ
-949 RLEAIPLE
+949 RLGATPLE
-957 EAPGKPGAFLVAG
+957 DAAGRPQALVAG
-970 RVKTLKIINTQEGRL
+970 RVKALKIVNTNEGRM
-985 AFLTLEDKT
+985 AFLTLEDKK
-994 GEAEVVVRP
+994 GEAEILVRP
-1003 KVLETAPWLRE
+1003 KVLDSAPWLKE
-1014 DSLVVMRVTWSERNG
+1014 ESLIVVRVAWTQRNG
-1029 VSRLLA
+1029 NTRFTA
-1035 LSLDSLKEETQIGQ
+1035 LSLEPLAENNAATRL
-1049 CWVKFSLASLS
+1049 WVRFPLASLNA
-1060 EEKILEVVRVLSEH
+1060 EKIQELVRVLSDH

-1080 GVVVSDGNREIRVL
+1080 GVIVSDGAREVRIL
-1094 AGPRYGVLPT
+1094 AGPRYGAQPT

>member
-15 LDAMCRIGE
+15 LDAMCRIPE
-24 LVEEAKKHGMRALAL
+24 LVEEAVRQGMRALAL
-39 TDHGVLSGAVK
+39 TDHGVLSGAIK
-50 FYQACQEAGIKPI
+50 FYQAAKEAGIKPI
-63 LGAEI
+63 LGAEL
-68 YLAQGSRFSHDPVFD
+68 YVAHGSRFAHDPLLD
-83 RSPYHLV
+83 RSPHHLV

-102 LLLVNRGHTEGFY
+102 LVLVNRAHTEGFY

-121 LELLSEHS
+121 LELLSQHS
-129 KGLIALSSCESGEI
+129 AGLIALSACESGEI
-143 QRLLLAGEHHK
+143 QRFLLQDRVQE
-154 AKEAAGRLS
+154 AKKAAGRLG

-171 IELQDHGLPKNR
+171 IELQDHGLERNK
-183 ELIRRQLELARELNL
+183 ELIKKQLALARDLAL

-207 YIRPEDAEAHQVL
+207 YLRPEDREPHQVL

-229 TDPDARSFEG
+229 TDPDARSMDG
-239 QDYHFLSPEEMREK
+239 NDYHFLSTAEMAEK
-253 FGEIPEAIK
+253 FREIPEALA
-262 NTLEIAEACELRLSF
+262 NTVLIAESCELTLSF
-277 EQKLLPRFPVEGRT
+277 GQKLLPRFPLEGRT
-291 PQEELERLA
+291 PQEELERRA
-300 WQGAKSRY
+300 WEGARARY
-308 GEEIPEEVRAR
+308 GEEIPQAVKDR

-334 YFLIVADLVNY
+334 YFLIVADFVDY
-345 ARKNGIP
+345 AKSKGIP
-352 VGPGRGSSAGSLV
+352 VGPGRGSAAGSLV

-399 DFCMRRRDEILEY
+399 DFCMRRRDEVLAY

-455 KLIPFGM
+455 KLVPFGM
-462 PLSQALEGLPRLQ
+462 PLAQALEQSPQLR
-475 AMKEEEPK
+475 AFSKEEPK

-489 KLEGLA
+489 KLEGLL

-506 IAPEPLEKFVPLM
+506 IAPEPLEKFVPLL

-525 FVTQFDMYDLE
+525 FVTQFDMHDLE

-549 NLTILSDVQEL
+549 NLTILSDVQKL
-560 VRKRKGVEIALE
+560 VRERKGLDIKLE
-572 KIPLDDPATYELI
+572 EIPLDDPATYELI
-585 RSGATSGVFQLE
+585 RSGATTGVFQLE
-597 SAGMRALIRRLA
+597 SAGMRALIRRLL

-641 GRQPITYP
+641 GRQPVTYP

-654 DVLEETYGLPIYQ
+654 DILEETYGLPIYQ

-675 KLAGFSLGEADILR
+675 KLAGFSLAEADVLR

-712 KNGIPR
+712 QNGIAQ
-718 EEAEALF
+718 EEAEAIF

-767 TSVQDNMEKVAAYI
+767 TSVQDNIEKVAAYI

-801 GFTPVGEKKI
+801 GFTPVGEGKI

-822 ESAVEAILS
+822 ESAVEAILL
-831 ARSAG
+831 ARNSG
-836 PFRDFLDFLFRVDLE
+836 PFRDFLDFCLRVDPE
-851 KVNRETLECL
+851 RVDRETLECL
-861 IKAGALDCFGLT
+861 IKAGAMDRFGLT

-883 GLKLA
+883 GLRLA
-888 QTFRKEKLSG
+888 QKFRREKLSG
-898 QTSLFEEDLIL
+898 QASLFGEEYVL
-909 PKLPEIRDEY
+909 PALPTIAEEY
-919 PKEELLRFEK
+919 EKEELLRFEK
-929 ELLGLYLSGHPLDQ
+929 ELLGLYLSAHPLDLYA
-943 FKEKLQ
+943 EKL
-949 RLEAIPLE
+949 RMLGVIPLDQV
-957 EAPGKPGAFLVAG
+957 AGRPQALIAG
-970 RVKTLKIINTQEGRL
+970 RVKTLKLINSGEGRM
-985 AFLTLEDKT
+985 AFVTVEDKT

-1003 KVLETAPWLRE
+1003 KILEEAPWLQE
-1014 DSLVVMRVTWSERNG
+1014 ESLVVMRVSWSERNG
-1029 VSRLLA
+1029 MPRLVA
-1035 LSLDSLKEETQIGQ
+1035 LSLEPLKAEGFTSR
-1049 CWVKFSLASLS
+1049 CWVRFPLASLS
-1060 EEKILEVVRVLSEH
+1060 PEKIQELVRIVSEH
-1074 LGPVPV
+1074 VGPVPLA
-1080 GVVVSDGNREIRVL
+1080 VVVADGEREIRVE
-1094 AGPRYGVLPT
+1094 AGPRFAVQPT
-1104 PELGEALRRLGGE
+1104 PELREALRRLGGE
-1117 MILE
+1117 MVLE

>member
-1 MEFVHLHVHSEYSL
+1 
-15 LDAMCRIGE
+15 
-24 LVEEAKKHGMRALAL
+24 
-39 TDHGVLSGAVK
+39 
-50 FYQACQEAGIKPI
+50 
-63 LGAEI
+63 
-68 YLAQGSRFSHDPVFD
+68 
-83 RSPYHLV
+83 
-90 VLAQNEEGWRNL
+90 
-102 LLLVNRGHTEGFY
+102 
-115 YKPRVD
+115 VD
-121 LELLSEHS
+121 LELLSQHS
-129 KGLIALSSCESGEI
+129 AGLIALSACESGEI
-143 QRLLLAGEHHK
+143 QRLLLQDRVQE
-154 AKEAAGRLS
+154 AKKAAGRLG

-171 IELQDHGLPKNR
+171 IELQDHGLERNK
-183 ELIRRQLELARELNL
+183 ELIKKQLALARDLAL

-207 YIRPEDAEAHQVL
+207 YLRPEDREPHQVL

-229 TDPDARSFEG
+229 TDPDARSMDG
-239 QDYHFLSPEEMREK
+239 NDYYFLSTAEMVEK
-253 FGEIPEAIK
+253 FREIPEALA
-262 NTLEIAEACELRLSF
+262 NTVLIAESCELTLSF
-277 EQKLLPRFPVEGRT
+277 GQKLLPRFPLEGRT
-291 PQEELERLA
+291 PQEELERRA
-300 WQGAKSRY
+300 WEGARARY
-308 GEEIPEEVRAR
+308 GEEIPQAVKDR

-334 YFLIVADLVNY
+334 YFLIVADFVDY
-345 ARKNGIP
+345 AKSKGIP
-352 VGPGRGSSAGSLV
+352 VGPGRGSAAGSLV

-399 DFCMRRRDEILEY
+399 DFCMRRRDEVLAY

-455 KLIPFGM
+455 KLVPFGM
-462 PLSQALEGLPRLQ
+462 PLAQALEQSPQLRGFS
-475 AMKEEEPK
+475 EEEPK

-489 KLEGLA
+489 KLEGLL

-506 IAPEPLEKFVPLM
+506 IAPEPLENFVPLL
-519 RLPDDQ
+519 RLPDNQ
-525 FVTQFDMYDLE
+525 FVTQFDMHDLE

-549 NLTILSDVQEL
+549 NLTILSDVQKL
-560 VRKRKGVEIALE
+560 VRERKGLDIKLE
-572 KIPLDDPATYELI
+572 EIPLDDPATYELI
-585 RSGATSGVFQLE
+585 RSGATTGVFQLE
-597 SAGMRALIRRLA
+597 SAGMRALIRRLL

-641 GRQPITYP
+641 GRQPVTYP

-654 DVLEETYGLPIYQ
+654 DILEETYGLPIYQ

-675 KLAGFSLGEADILR
+675 KLAGFSLAEADVLR

-712 KNGIPR
+712 QNGIAQ
-718 EEAEALF
+718 EEAEAIF

-767 TSVQDNMEKVAAYI
+767 TSVQDNIEKVAAYI

-801 GFTPVGEKKI
+801 GFTPVGEGKI

-822 ESAVEAILS
+822 ESAVEAILL
-831 ARSAG
+831 ARNSG
-836 PFRDFLDFLFRVDLE
+836 PFRDFLDFCLRVDPE
-851 KVNRETLECL
+851 RVDRETLECL
-861 IKAGALDCFGLT
+861 IKAGAMDRFGLT

-883 GLKLA
+883 GLRLA
-888 QTFRKEKLSG
+888 QKFRREKLSG
-898 QTSLFEEDLIL
+898 QASLFGEEYVL
-909 PKLPEIRDEY
+909 PALPTIAEEY
-919 PKEELLRFEK
+919 EKEELLRFEK
-929 ELLGLYLSGHPLDQ
+929 ELLGLYLSAHPLDLYA
-943 FKEKLQ
+943 EKL
-949 RLEAIPLE
+949 RMLGVIPLDQV
-957 EAPGKPGAFLVAG
+957 AGRPQALIAG
-970 RVKTLKIINTQEGRL
+970 RVKTLKLINSGEGRM
-985 AFLTLEDKT
+985 AFVTVEDKT

-1003 KVLETAPWLRE
+1003 KILEEAPWLQE
-1014 DSLVVMRVTWSERNG
+1014 ESLVVMRVSWSERNG
-1029 VSRLLA
+1029 MPRLVA
-1035 LSLDSLKEETQIGQ
+1035 LSLEPLKAEGFANR
-1049 CWVKFSLASLS
+1049 CWVRFPLASLS
-1060 EEKILEVVRVLSEH
+1060 PEKIQELVRIVSEH
-1074 LGPVPV
+1074 VGPVPLA
-1080 GVVVSDGNREIRVL
+1080 VVVADGEREIRVE
-1094 AGPRYGVLPT
+1094 AGPRFAVQPT
-1104 PELGEALRRLGGE
+1104 PELREALRRLGGE
-1117 MILE
+1117 MVLE